1 MAKTEHTCANHPDV
15 KTRRKCFQCSK
26 YICGQCQIVF
36 LNRTFCSFSCLQKA
50 LFSSFLAL
58 LKPDAKKSSFFH
70 YLLSRPG
77 VIILWITVI
86 FMFVSLFLA
95 IKNLNRD
102 VKLIKAQRAAD
113 STLVPHPEG
122 EGYIQATLK
131 DQPDAMVRQNIIDI
145 SGEAADSII
154 ISLKV
159 NGQLK
164 AVTLPK
170 DNQFSFSDIELEYGS
185 NEIVVLGMD
194 SRGNVKVL
202 QRISTTYGTPTMS
215 YLSRDVTRGR
225 THKKRIALTFDG
237 GSGKK
242 AADDILNVLKEKDIR
257 CTMFLTGAFLK
268 RYPDLV
274 KEIFAGGHEVGNH
287 TWSHPHLTTFA
298 DNYKHQTRKD
308 MTREKLQQELL
319 KTAELFQ
326 DITKQKM
333 ALYWRAPFGE
343 HNLEIRRWAA
353 EIGYRQIGWTI
364 ANGQNLDTMDWV
376 ADTTL
381 ASYKSSDEI
390 LQELLKFGNN
400 DSTHANG
407 GIILMHLHTERQT
420 DPVHTIIPAFV
431 DSMRARGYAF
441 TTISKLLKP

>member
-1 MAKTEHTCANHPDV
+1 M
-15 KTRRKCFQCSK
+15 
-26 YICGQCQIVF
+26 
-36 LNRTFCSFSCLQKA
+36 L
-50 LFSSFLAL
+50 
-58 LKPDAKKSSFFH
+58 
-70 YLLSRPG
+70 
-77 VIILWITVI
+77 ILWITI
-86 FMFVSLFLA
+86 FFMFTALFIS
-95 IKNLNRD
+95 IKNLNQD
-102 VKLIKAQRAAD
+102 VKLIKAQQVAD

-122 EGYIQATLK
+122 KGYIRASLK
-131 DQPDAMVRQNIIDI
+131 NQPDAMVRQNNIDI

-159 NGQLK
+159 NGELK

-170 DNQFSFSDIELEYGS
+170 NNEFNFSDVELDYGS
-185 NEIVVLGMD
+185 NNIVVLGMN
-194 SRGNVKVL
+194 SKGHIKTL
-202 QRISTTYGTPTMS
+202 QKMAVTYGTPTLN
-215 YLSRDVTRGR
+215 YLARNITRGR

-237 GSGKK
+237 GSGRK
-242 AADDILNVLKEKDIR
+242 AADDILSVLKEKDIQ
-257 CTMFLTGAFLK
+257 CTVFLTGAFLK

-274 KEIFAGGHEVGNH
+274 KRIVAEGHEVGNH

-298 DNYKHQTRKD
+298 ENYEHQTHKE

-333 ALYWRAPFGE
+333 APYWRAPFGE

-353 EIGYRQIGWTI
+353 EVGYRQIGWTI

-390 LQELLKFGNN
+390 LKELLKFGNS
-400 DSTHANG
+400 DSTAASG

-431 DSMRARGYAF
+431 DSMRTRGYAF
-441 TTISKLLKP
+441 TTISKLLRP